1 MASTSTAISKSLR
14 HSTLKL
20 LTELKS
26 RTLVMRIR
34 LHEIIIEMQESGT
47 SRNEREIFYMD
58 VNVFRTQSIVK
69 RMISSIA
76 SELQVSKHEL
86 GVRNTLKG
94 TFIGKLTF
102 IKCDGLS
109 TMEICSLENTPQLI
123 PDMSKVREVFCEYKK
138 VLVVEKDTIFQRI
151 ASEAGRE
158 RCLEGVLLVCGRG
171 YPCKNTML
179 LLKMIE
185 NKTTISG
192 FFDFDPFGIHIFCIY
207 KYGSRMNPDMRVEAI
222 TRIGV
227 CGEDVLEKNECED
240 GFSGLNGHDLKM
252 IDKLMKFKDLASDLL
267 FLKKTNKKI
276 EIEAFFSKT
285 SEERRH
291 FLCKALRR
299 MKN

>member
-1 MASTSTAISKSLR
+1 MTSTSTKISKSLR
-14 HSTLKL
+14 YSTLKL
-20 LTELKS
+20 LTDLKS
-26 RTLVMRIR
+26 RTLVVRIR
-34 LHEIIIEMQESGT
+34 LHEIIIEMQESGI

-58 VNVFRTQSIVK
+58 VNVFRTQTTVK

-76 SELQVSKHEL
+76 SELRVSKYEL

-94 TFIGKLTF
+94 TFIGRLTF
-102 IKCDGLS
+102 IKCGSLS
-109 TMEICSLENTPQLI
+109 AMEICSPENTPQLI
-123 PDMSKVREVFCEYKK
+123 PDMSKVKEVLCDYKK
-138 VLVVEKDTIFQRI
+138 VLVVEKDTILQRI
-151 ASEAGRE
+151 ASEIGRE

-207 KYGSRMNPDMRVEAI
+207 KHGSRMDPDTRVETI

-227 CGEDVLEKNECED
+227 CVEDALERNKWEG
-240 GFSGLNGHDLKM
+240 GFLELSDHDLKM

-276 EIEAFFSKT
+276 EMEAFFSKT
-285 SEERRH
+285 SEELRH